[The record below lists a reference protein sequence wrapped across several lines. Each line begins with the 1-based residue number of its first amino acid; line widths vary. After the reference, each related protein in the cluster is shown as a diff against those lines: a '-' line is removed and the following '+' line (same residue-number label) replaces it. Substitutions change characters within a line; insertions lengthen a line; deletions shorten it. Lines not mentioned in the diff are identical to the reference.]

1 MLKDITAVKPLDN
14 FCLHIVFEDDTEG
27 TVDIK
32 EIVEFTGIFSPLS
45 DLDYFSRVSVN
56 PELGT
61 ICWPNDADLDPD
73 VLYAIVTDS
82 SIPTYADKMMVD
94 TDS

>member
-14 FCLHIVFEDDTEG
+14 YCLHIVFEDDIEG
-27 TVDIK
+27 TVNIR
-32 EIVEFTGIFSPLS
+32 EIVEFTGIFSPLEN
-45 DLDYFSRVSVN
+45 LDYFSRVSVN

-82 SIPTYADKMMVD
+82 LIPTYADKMTVD
-94 TDS
+94 ADC